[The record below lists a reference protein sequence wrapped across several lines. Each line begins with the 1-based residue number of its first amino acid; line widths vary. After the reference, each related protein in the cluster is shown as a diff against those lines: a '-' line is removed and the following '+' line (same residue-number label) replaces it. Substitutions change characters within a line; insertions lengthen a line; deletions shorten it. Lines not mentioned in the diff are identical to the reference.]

1 MTLEDGKLTVTGMDT
16 EQTLTASDRFGNVTT
31 VKFTVNT
38 EHTPDEG
45 KITTAPTAAKEG
57 EKTFCCTICGQQ
69 TGKEPVSKIAP
80 TIIEG
85 ANGKYTSGG
94 KDGLTFRSD
103 AAFED
108 FIKVMVDGSEI
119 EESCYSLSEG
129 SIVVT
134 LTSAYLNTLSVG
146 KHTLDVVSAFGTAS
160 TEFTIAAKPASTEI
174 TTGDNS
180 NAVLWI
186 LTAVICLI
194 GAALAVIICK
204 KRKRD

>member
-1 MTLEDGKLTVTGMDT
+1 
-16 EQTLTASDRFGNVTT
+16 
-31 VKFTVNT
+31 
-38 EHTPDEG
+38 
-45 KITTAPTAAKEG
+45 
-57 EKTFCCTICGQQ
+57 
-69 TGKEPVSKIAP
+69 
-80 TIIEG
+80 
-85 ANGKYTSGG
+85 
-94 KDGLTFRSD
+94 
-103 AAFED
+103 
-108 FIKVMVDGSEI
+108 MVDGSEI

-160 TEFTIAAKPASTEI
+160 TEFTIAAAPASTEI